1 MEHVK
6 ITLPAELKT
15 RAEALAR
22 EEGFSLA
29 ELIRTLLE
37 NRLKAAKPTEQDP
50 FFADH
55 ETFGGDVPSDLSANH
70 DKYLYDE

>member
-1 MEHVK
+1 MEHVE
-6 ITLPAELKT
+6 ITLPLELKT

-22 EEGFSLA
+22 EEGSSLA
-29 ELIRTLLE
+29 DLIRALLE
-37 NRLKAAKPTEQDP
+37 DKLAAPAEQDP